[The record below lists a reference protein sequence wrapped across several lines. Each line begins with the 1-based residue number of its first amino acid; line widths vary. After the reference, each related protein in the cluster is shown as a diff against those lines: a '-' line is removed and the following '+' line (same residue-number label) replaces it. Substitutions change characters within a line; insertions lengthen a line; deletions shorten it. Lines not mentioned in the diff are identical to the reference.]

1 MSLRWICPLL
11 GIAGVAIMVP
21 FESTVTLTIGVLC
34 LIGFVVT
41 GLFLIASPEFLGRA
55 DDDG

>member
-21 FESTVTLTIGVLC
+21 FDSPVTLSVGVLC

-41 GLFLIASPEFLGRA
+41 GLFAIASPEFLGRT